1 MRTGPQVE
9 RGRGGGGGGEI
20 GQPRSQGSLRV
31 ERDGGGQKKGR
42 EKTIK

>member
-9 RGRGGGGGGEI
+9 RGGGGGEI

>member
-9 RGRGGGGGGEI
+9 RGGGEI

-31 ERDGGGQKKGR
+31 ERDGGGEKKAGKKLSN
-42 EKTIK
+42 E

>member
-9 RGRGGGGGGEI
+9 RGGGGGGI

-31 ERDGGGQKKGR
+31 ERDGGGEKKAGKKLSN
-42 EKTIK
+42 E

>member
-9 RGRGGGGGGEI
+9 RGGGGEI